1 MDRRVTCHQSGRDS
15 LLWRPSCLRLLQ
27 TDIAAN
33 IRNTLNIIFDRLQQ
47 TSSIRI
53 PETLLC
59 RRCCTDSSIWI
70 RHGVRTI
77 MKHVLIS
84 LAAVLLLPFGQI
96 FAGELRLA
104 AVFSD
109 HMVLQRDK
117 PVPVWGWADPGEKIT
132 VEFGGQIQCTVADA
146 DGKWQV
152 KLDPMEASAESQTLI
167 VRSEKPDRK
176 ADVSDVL
183 VGEVWLGSGQSNMAM
198 TVNRAKDFETEQA
211 AAKFPLIRMFK
222 EESTASATA
231 QAESKGKW
239 AVCSP
244 ETVAGYS
251 ATLYFFGRELHREL
265 NVPVGLINSSVGGT
279 PIESWIAEDSQAKVP
294 ELKSLVDAQAKA
306 AAAIDEATMK
316 ANHEKQLA
324 RWKAQA
330 EKAKKDGT
338 KAPRRPTDPLEA
350 IRRKGNSGGLFN
362 GKISPLIPYAVRG
375 IIWYQGEA
383 NSAPGKGPYYQYQ
396 LPLLVNDWRA
406 RWGEELPFAWV
417 QLPNFGREGE
427 GWSLVREAMLKTLSL
442 PKTGMA
448 ITVDIGETK
457 DIHPKNK
464 QDVGGRLALWAL
476 GEVYGKKVPA
486 TSGPLPAGHEVNGDS
501 ITVTFLHA
509 DGGLVAKGGE
519 VKGFVIAGEDQ
530 QWKLAQARI
539 VGKTVEVSSSEV
551 SKPVAVRYAWS
562 ADPDCNLFNE
572 AGLPA
577 SPFRTDEWLV
587 EQPAK

>member
-1 MDRRVTCHQSGRDS
+1 
-15 LLWRPSCLRLLQ
+15 LLQ
-27 TDIAAN
+27 PEITAKIHYLFNDLFADQHEPN
-33 IRNTLNIIFDRLQQ
+33 
-47 TSSIRI
+47 SIRVFETQNRRGRWIDVSILI
-53 PETLLC
+53 PQGLK
-59 RRCCTDSSIWI
+59 I
-70 RHGVRTI
+70 I
-77 MKHVLIS
+77 MKQS
-84 LAAVLLLPFGQI
+84 LTFLFALLLLPFGKI
-96 FAGELRLA
+96 SAGELKLA

-117 PVPVWGWADPGEKIT
+117 PVPVWGWADQGEKIT
-132 VEFGGQIQCTVADA
+132 VEFGGQKQSAVADG

-152 KLDPMEASAESQTLI
+152 KLDPLEASAESQTLK
-167 VRSEKPDRK
+167 VLSDHPDRK
-176 ADVSDVL
+176 AEVSDVL

-231 QAESKGKW
+231 QADSKGKW

-251 ATLYFFGRELHREL
+251 ATLYFFGRELHREV

-279 PIESWIAEDSQAKVP
+279 PIESWIAEEAQAKVP
-294 ELKSLVDAQAKA
+294 ELKDLVEAQAKA
-306 AAAIDEATMK
+306 AAAIDEPTMK
-316 ANHEKQLA
+316 ANHEKQLV

-338 KAPRRPTDPLEA
+338 KAPRRPTDPLES

-362 GKISPLIPYAVRG
+362 GKIAPLIPYAIRG
-375 IIWYQGEA
+375 VIWYQGEA

-417 QLPNFGREGE
+417 QLPNFGREGD

-448 ITVDIGETK
+448 VTVDIGETK

-476 GEVYGKKVPA
+476 GDVYGKTVPA
-486 TSGPLPAGHEVNGDS
+486 TSGPLPTEHEVKGDS

-509 DGGLVAKGGE
+509 DGGMVAKGGE
-519 VKGFVIAGEDQ
+519 LKGFIVAGEDQ
-530 QWKLAQARI
+530 QWKPAQARI
-539 VGKTVEVSSSEV
+539 VGKTVVVSSSEV

-562 ADPDCNLFNE
+562 ADPHCNLFNE

-577 SPFRTDEWLV
+577 SPFRTDDWLA

>member
-1 MDRRVTCHQSGRDS
+1 MSHVTAVATYFGGR
-15 LLWRPSCLRLLQ
+15 CYLRLRQ
-27 TDIAAN
+27 TKIAAK
-33 IRNTLNIIFDRLQQ
+33 IRNALKIIFDRLQQ
-47 TSSIRI
+47 TNSIRI

-59 RRCCTDSSIWI
+59 RCCCTDTSIRI
-70 RHGVRTI
+70 RHGVRTF
-77 MKHVLIS
+77 MKHVVIF
-84 LAAVLLLPFGQI
+84 LAAVLFWPLEDMA
-96 FAGELRLA
+96 AGELKLA

-117 PVPVWGWADPGEKIT
+117 PAPIWGWADPGEKIT
-132 VEFGGQIQCTVADA
+132 VEFGGQKQSTVAAA
-146 DGKWQV
+146 DGRWQV
-152 KLDPMEASAESQTLI
+152 KLGAMEASAESRSLV
-167 VRSEKPDRK
+167 VRSEKPDRE
-176 ADVSDVL
+176 AEVSDVL

-198 TVNRAKDFETEQA
+198 AVNRAKDFEAEKA
-211 AAKFPLIRMFK
+211 EAKFPLIRMFK
-222 EESTASATA
+222 EESAASATA
-231 QAESKGKW
+231 QADSKGKW

-294 ELKSLVDAQAKA
+294 ELKDLVEAQAKA

-316 ANHEKQLA
+316 ANYEKQLA
-324 RWKAQA
+324 GWKTQA
-330 EKAKKDGT
+330 EKARKDGT
-338 KAPRRPTDPLEA
+338 KAPRRPTDPLES

-362 GKISPLIPYAVRG
+362 GKIAPLIPYAIRG
-375 IIWYQGEA
+375 VVWYQGEA
-383 NSAPGKGPYYQYQ
+383 NAAPGKGAYYRYQ

-417 QLPNFGREGE
+417 QLPNIGRGGE

-464 QDVGGRLALWAL
+464 QDVGRRLALWAL
-476 GEVYGKKVPA
+476 GDVYGKTIPA
-486 TSGPLPAGHEVNGDS
+486 TSGPLPAEHKVSGDS

-519 VKGFVIAGEDQ
+519 LKGFFVAGEDQ
-530 QWKLAQARI
+530 QWKPAEARI
-539 VGKTVEVSSSEV
+539 VGKTVVVSNAEVSG
-551 SKPVAVRYAWS
+551 PVAVRYAWS

-572 AGLPA
+572 VGLPA
-577 SPFRTDEWLV
+577 SPFRTDDWPV